1 MQFLLETY
9 PAPVETAGKEAI
21 DAGIS
26 PEQNPGSSL

>member
-9 PAPVETAGKEAI
+9 PPVETAEKEAI